1 MMILISDIIHGQEIE
16 EIVLVRL
23 QKDINGDSRDIN
35 PDIGCYEWD
44 CDVEDGGIV
53 LSTQTICSNQP
64 VTLDVYGF
72 EAQYFKWLKSA
83 DNNTW
88 VDIASSDT
96 NLYTTDTLIDT
107 MFYRTAASCDNIA
120 WDSSASIAVYVNHNN
135 YYMDNAADGGSDAND
150 GSEGSPWA
158 TMVYALTQ
166 MTCGDTLDIKE
177 GTYTEDAI
185 TIADNTQEI
194 YIRGA
199 GRTTTIFD
207 GDQTERWLEVLGST
221 SKGITIT
228 DMTIK
233 DMKATNEEGLG
244 IKVNGG
250 TKILIE
256 DITFDNC
263 STSSST
269 WGGGGIATFGA
280 SQVKVN
286 RCIFTNNWG
295 GSGSGIHF
303 RSLLTESMLLIV
315 CFMIMMPP
323 LARLIIEVNS
333 LVIPRNELYN

>member
-1 MMILISDIIHGQEIE
+1 M
-16 EIVLVRL
+16 
-23 QKDINGDSRDIN
+23 
-35 PDIGCYEWD
+35 Y
-44 CDVEDGGIV
+44 
-53 LSTQTICSNQP
+53 
-64 VTLDVYGF
+64 
-72 EAQYFKWLKSA
+72 
-83 DNNTW
+83 
-88 VDIASSDT
+88 
-96 NLYTTDTLIDT
+96 
-107 MFYRTAASCDNIA
+107 YRNAASCDNGLS

-177 GTYTEDAI
+177 GTYKDAI

-303 RSLLTESMLLIV
+303 ESTNRIDVVNCLFYDNDAASSETYYGGEFFSYSSGTSYITNCTFTENGNSRADINIYNGISYIKNCIIYNNSSSDAIEERWASGV
-315 CFMIMMPP
+315 HIFNNIFDTGTDGTINTNTNSEEITMPTFEDASNDVFDLSDSSP
-323 LARLIIEVNS
+323 Q
-333 LVIPRNELYN
+333 RNR